1 VKTSGAFF
9 EARALVGEALSG
21 LWQEAAELDRPGA
34 RTRLCVMSA
43 LAVALAVLAS
53 MALRLDNPW
62 WAGISAY
69 VSIQASSPASLK
81 RGVLRIGGTIAGAAV
96 GFLLAPWL
104 AYDHAACFL
113 FMLALTTM
121 GVFGMMVSAH
131 GVAWLLA
138 GITSLMVMFMSLD
151 HPSAALSIAFYRL
164 FEVTLGTTSALLV
177 AWLLAKEDPGAAAS
191 PPPPGWRSM
200 FGTSWPALMHALR
213 SGVAVAMLPFLW
225 NWLQL
230 PSLTQVAV
238 TVAAVMAV
246 PALSDDSVNDRRK
259 IAARGLHRL
268 LGCLFGGCA
277 GLAALS
283 LSISELAPWL
293 VVLSAGVWVAAHV
306 QASARG
312 VGYAGTQGAVVF
324 IMTLVQNG
332 GPPASILPGID
343 RFAGIACGLVILLA
357 ISFLLAPPRRPSVAP
372 ANA

>member
-1 VKTSGAFF
+1 
-9 EARALVGEALSG
+9 
-21 LWQEAAELDRPGA
+21 
-34 RTRLCVMSA
+34 
-43 LAVALAVLAS
+43 
-53 MALRLDNPW
+53 
-62 WAGISAY
+62 
-69 VSIQASSPASLK
+69 
-81 RGVLRIGGTIAGAAV
+81 
-96 GFLLAPWL
+96 
-104 AYDHAACFL
+104 
-113 FMLALTTM
+113 
-121 GVFGMMVSAH
+121 
-131 GVAWLLA
+131 
-138 GITSLMVMFMSLD
+138 MSLD

-177 AWLLAKEDPGAAAS
+177 AWLLAKEDPGAAAG

-324 IMTLVQNG
+324 IMTLVQNRRPAREHPAG
-332 GPPASILPGID
+332 DRSFRGHRLRSGDPSGDFIPVGPAAPPVGRARQCVKTARSRCD
-343 RFAGIACGLVILLA
+343 RGRSGRRDKNE
-357 ISFLLAPPRRPSVAP
+357 SFLLY
-372 ANA
+372 